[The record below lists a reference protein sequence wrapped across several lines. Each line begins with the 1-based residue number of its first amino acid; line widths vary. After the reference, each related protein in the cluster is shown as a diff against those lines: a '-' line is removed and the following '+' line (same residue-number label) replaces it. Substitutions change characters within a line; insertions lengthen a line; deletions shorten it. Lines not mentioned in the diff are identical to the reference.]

1 MMTVET
7 ISKRLVS
14 LGAVVRQALDAVDKD
29 DAAPDELRTAVRDL
43 AERHR
48 DAKRRAKAVDPRIAT
63 ELVHLLEAVADRAKQ
78 AAEAADGVGASTR
91 QAVLEAHGVISD
103 LESDVD
109 APERH
114 GGASS

>member
-7 ISKRLVS
+7 ISKRLVY
-14 LGAVVRQALDAVDKD
+14 LGDVVRQALEAVDADD
-29 DAAPDELRTAVRDL
+29 DAPDDLRGAVRDL

-48 DAKRRAKAVDPRIAT
+48 DVKNRAKAVDPRIAA

-91 QAVLEAHGVISD
+91 QAVLDAHGAISA

-109 APERH
+109 SPKH
-114 GGASS
+114 QGGA